1 MKKRVNARSKIK
13 EKNARVCRVTVRA
26 STAVI
31 YGRENARSPP
41 QSWNTPNSGEFSDSV
56 VFTTLKTPIHTE
68 KVLFWACRTSRDKL
82 AARAAVTS
90 HENETASCRFA
101 LARTAPGRSLRARLC
116 CPRDR
121 ID

>member
-41 QSWNTPNSGEFSDSV
+41 QSKSAVNSGEFSGLRCFYNSEN
-56 VFTTLKTPIHTE
+56 THSHGE
-68 KVLFWACRTSRDKL
+68 SAVLGLPDVS
-82 AARAAVTS
+82 
-90 HENETASCRFA
+90 
-101 LARTAPGRSLRARLC
+101 
-116 CPRDR
+116 
-121 ID
+121 